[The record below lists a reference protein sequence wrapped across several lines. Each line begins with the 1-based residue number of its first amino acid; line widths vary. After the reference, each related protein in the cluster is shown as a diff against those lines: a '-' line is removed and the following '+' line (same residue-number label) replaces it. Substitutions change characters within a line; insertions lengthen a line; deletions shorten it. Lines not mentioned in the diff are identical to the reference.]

1 MTKETPLKLAFIG
14 GGTNSAVGR
23 VHQIASQM
31 DKRFELVAGCFSQE
45 ADLNQNSAEEYGVE
59 RVYPDLAALLAAET
73 ALDAIAILTPTPQ
86 HTEDVKTCIQA
97 GLPIIC
103 EKALTGSVDDA
114 VAIQSLIQQHQAFLC
129 VTYNYTGYPML
140 RELRHLIADGKLGQ
154 IEQVHIEMPQEG
166 FARVDAEGQPVIPQ
180 AWRLSDGLIP
190 TISLD
195 LGVHVHHL
203 VKFLTQQTPLELVA
217 SQQSYGSFHQVIDNT
232 VCIAHYSNNMLC
244 NIWFSKSALGHR
256 NGLKIRIY
264 GSQGSAEWVQSQ
276 PEDLHLNDNRG
287 HHTRS
292 DRGNS
297 DIELASAYRYNR
309 FKVGHPSGFIE
320 AFANLYSDIADAILA
335 YQQGKSYNADYVFS
349 VDDAL
354 EGLKML
360 RAMNSSAQSRSWQSI
375 D

>member
-1 MTKETPLKLAFIG
+1 MTKGTPLKLAFIG

-23 VHQIASQM
+23 VHQIAAQM

-45 ADLNQNSAEEYGVE
+45 PDQNQDSAQEYGID
-59 RVYPDLAALLAAET
+59 RYYPDLDSLLNAET
-73 ALDAIAILTPTPQ
+73 ELDAIAILTPTPQ
-86 HTEDVKTCIQA
+86 HTDDVKTCLQA

-114 VAIQSLIQQHQAFLC
+114 QTIQSLIQQHQAFLC

-140 RELRHLIADGKLGQ
+140 RELRQLIAAGKLGQ

-166 FARVDAEGQPVIPQ
+166 FARVDADGKPVIPQ
-180 AWRLSDGLIP
+180 AWRLSDGPIP
-190 TISLD
+190 TIGLD

-232 VCIAHYSNNMLC
+232 VCIAHYSNEMLC
-244 NIWFSKSALGHR
+244 NIWFSKAALGHR

-264 GSQGSAEWVQSQ
+264 GSEGSAEWIQSH
-276 PEDLHLNDNRG
+276 PEDLHLHDNRG
-287 HHTRS
+287 HHTHS

-335 YQQGKSYNADYVFS
+335 HQQAKPFKSDYVFS

-360 RAMNSSAQSRSWQSI
+360 QAINNSAQSRSWQKL

>member
-1 MTKETPLKLAFIG
+1 MRKASPLKLAFIG

-31 DKRFELVAGCFSQE
+31 DKRFELVAGCFSQDPE
-45 ADLNQNSAEEYGVE
+45 QNQDSAQEYGVD
-59 RVYPDLAALLAAET
+59 RYYPDLDSLLASEA

-86 HTEDVKTCIQA
+86 HTNDIKTCIQA

-103 EKALTGSVDDA
+103 EKALTNSVDDA
-114 VAIQSLIQQHQAFLC
+114 QTIQSLIQQHQAFLC

-140 RELRHLIADGKLGQ
+140 RELRQLIAAGKFGQ
-154 IEQVHIEMPQEG
+154 VEQVHIEMPQEG
-166 FARVDAEGQPVIPQ
+166 FARIGNDGKPVIPQ
-180 AWRLSDGLIP
+180 AWRLSDGPIP
-190 TISLD
+190 TIGLD

-232 VCIAHYSNNMLC
+232 VCIAHYSNDMLC
-244 NIWFSKSALGHR
+244 NIWFSKAALGHR

-264 GSQGSAEWVQSQ
+264 GSEGSAEWLQSQ
-276 PEDLHLNDNRG
+276 PEDLHLNDNQG

-320 AFANLYSDIADAILA
+320 AFANLYTDIADAILA
-335 YQQGKSYNADYVFS
+335 YQQDKPFKSDYVFS

-360 RAMNSSAQSRSWQSI
+360 QAMSASSNKLGWI
-375 D
+375 KL